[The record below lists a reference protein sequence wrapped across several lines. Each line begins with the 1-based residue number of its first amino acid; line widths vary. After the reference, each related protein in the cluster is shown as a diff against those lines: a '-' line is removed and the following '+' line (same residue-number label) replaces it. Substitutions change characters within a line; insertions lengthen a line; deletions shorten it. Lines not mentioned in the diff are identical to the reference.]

1 MKGFSS
7 TWTMRCKRTFIPLL
21 LIGALASPA
30 AAEVWAV
37 GPGRDLPDPAAAARV
52 VRDGDVVIIDP
63 GVYQGCAI
71 WTASGL
77 TVQARGPVGGMNP
90 TVMTRPVVTGPVCG
104 DRALFFFLGD
114 NITVRGLTFLRA
126 RDSGHN
132 GAGILME
139 GANLTVADTQ
149 FLENENGILAGGP
162 PDSVVRV
169 SGSLFRGN
177 GACEGACAHAIYA
190 GRRIARLMVLD
201 SVFQN
206 TQVGHNIKSRALS
219 TVVRGDR
226 IEDGVSG
233 TSSYLIELPEGGDAE
248 IVDNI
253 LEKGPHSD
261 NKDAAISIGVPGQ
274 DVAAGRLEVRGNRFT
289 NDMKEPVAFVRNTTK
304 AQVRERGN
312 TLMGPVRPLEGRGT
326 VE

>member
-7 TWTMRCKRTFIPLL
+7 TWAMRCKRTFIRLL

-30 AAEVWAV
+30 TAEVWEV
-37 GPGRDLPDPAAAARV
+37 GPGRDLPDPGAAARV

-77 TVQARGPVGGMNP
+77 TIQARGPEGAMNP
-90 TVMTRPVVTGPVCG
+90 TAMTRPVVTGPVCG
-104 DRALFFFLGD
+104 DRALFFFIGN
-114 NITVRGLTFLRA
+114 NITVRGLTFLGA

-139 GANLTVADTQ
+139 GANLTVVDTQ

-190 GRRIARLMVLD
+190 GRRIARLAVLD
-201 SVFQN
+201 SVFQD
-206 TQVGHNIKSRALS
+206 TRIGHSIKSRALS
-219 TVVRGDR
+219 TVVNGDR
-226 IEDGVSG
+226 IEDGARG

-248 IVDNI
+248 IINNI
-253 LEKGPHSD
+253 LEKGPRSD
-261 NKDAAISIGVPGQ
+261 NKDAAISIGVPGKPAESH
-274 DVAAGRLEVRGNRFT
+274 VLTIEGNRFT
-289 NDMKEPVAFVRNTTK
+289 NDLPDPVTFVRNETG
-304 AQVRERGN
+304 AAAVVRKN
-312 TLMGPVRPLEGRGT
+312 TLSGRVIPLSGPGS